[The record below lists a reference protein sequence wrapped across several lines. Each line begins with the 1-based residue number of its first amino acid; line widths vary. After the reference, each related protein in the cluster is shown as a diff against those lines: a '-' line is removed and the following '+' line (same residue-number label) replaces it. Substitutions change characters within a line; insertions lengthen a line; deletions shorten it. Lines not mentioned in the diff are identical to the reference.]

1 MVEGVLRWLLIVNQP
16 SCADV
21 LKGWVLHSK
30 EVEMMMG
37 WEFEEGGC

>member
-1 MVEGVLRWLLIVNQP
+1 MVEGGLRWLLIVKQP

-21 LKGWVLHSK
+21 LKGCVLHSK